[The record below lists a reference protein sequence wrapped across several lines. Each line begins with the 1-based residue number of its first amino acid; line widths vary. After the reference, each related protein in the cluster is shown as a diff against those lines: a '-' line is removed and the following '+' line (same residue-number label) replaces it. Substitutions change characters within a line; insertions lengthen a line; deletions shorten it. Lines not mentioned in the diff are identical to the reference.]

1 MNKELEFLKENIN
14 KNDIVVVACSGG
26 PDSMCLLS
34 LVNEIKNELNLKII
48 VAHVNHKLRVESE
61 EEKEMVEN
69 YSKENNLIF
78 ELLEINK
85 YTNNK
90 FSEDDAR
97 KRRYDFFDELIK
109 KYNANILLTAH
120 HGDDLIETIL
130 MRLTRGSN
138 LSGYIGIKMINKN
151 DEYKILRPLLSTTKD
166 NILDYLNKNNIPYRI
181 DKTNEELEHTRN
193 KYRHYILPFL
203 KKENK
208 KVHEKYL
215 KFSKELI
222 EYDNFVN
229 TYIRNNNF
237 IVDNSIIINKIKG
250 ESDFIKRKALEL
262 LIKEIQKDDIFDIS
276 DEQMK
281 NLMKLYTLDNKE
293 IDLNNNYQGINSYG
307 KILILKKNSEI
318 LNKVLIDKDMK
329 LSDYYFYYNDETKK
343 DNTNSCILL
352 NSNEIK
358 LPLYIR
364 SFDNGDRIVVKNLN
378 GSKKVSDIF
387 IDNKVPKHKRSTYPI
402 LVDANNTILWVP
414 NLKKSQF
421 SKDFSEKYDII
432 IKCEA
437 RWIE

>member
-34 LVNEIKNELNLKII
+34 LVNELKNELNLKII
-48 VAHVNHKLRVESE
+48 VAHVNHKLRIESE

-78 ELLEINK
+78 ELLEITK
-85 YTNNK
+85 YSNNK
-90 FSEDDAR
+90 FSEEDAR
-97 KRRYDFFDELIK
+97 KRRYDFFNKLIK
-109 KYNANILLTAH
+109 KYNANVLLTAH
-120 HGDDLIETIL
+120 HGDDLIETIQ

-166 NILDYLNKNNIPYRI
+166 NILDYLNNNNIPYRI

-203 KKENK
+203 KKENN

-237 IVDNSIIINKIKG
+237 IVDNSIVINKIKG

-437 RWIE
+437 R

>member
-109 KYNANILLTAH
+109 KYNAKILLTAH

-181 DKTNEELEHTRN
+181 DKTNKELEHTRN

-250 ESDFIKRKALEL
+250 ESDFIKRKTLEL

-421 SKDFSEKYDII
+421 SKDISEKYDII

-437 RWIE
+437 R

>member
-109 KYNANILLTAH
+109 KYNAKILLTAH

-203 KKENK
+203 KKENN

-364 SFDNGDRIVVKNLN
+364 SFANGDRIVVKNLN

-437 RWIE
+437 R

>member
-97 KRRYDFFDELIK
+97 KRRYDFFNELIK
-109 KYNANILLTAH
+109 KYNAKILLTAH

-281 NLMKLYTLDNKE
+281 NLMKLYTLDNKK

-437 RWIE
+437 R

>member
-34 LVNEIKNELNLKII
+34 LVNELKNELNLKII
-48 VAHVNHKLRVESE
+48 VAHVNHKLRIESE

-78 ELLEINK
+78 ELLEITK
-85 YTNNK
+85 YSNNK
-90 FSEDDAR
+90 FSEEDAR
-97 KRRYDFFDELIK
+97 KRRYDFFNKLIK
-109 KYNANILLTAH
+109 KYNANVLLTAH
-120 HGDDLIETIL
+120 HGDDLIETIQ

-138 LSGYIGIKMINKN
+138 LSGYIGIKMINEN
-151 DEYKILRPLLSTTKD
+151 NNYEILRPLLSTTKE
-166 NILDYLNKNNIPYRI
+166 NILKYLNDKNIPYRI
-181 DKTNEELEHTRN
+181 DKTNEELKHTRN

-237 IVDNSIIINKIKG
+237 IVDNSIVINKING

-437 RWIE
+437 R

>member
-109 KYNANILLTAH
+109 KYNAKILLTAH

-237 IVDNSIIINKIKG
+237 IVDNKIIINKIKG

-437 RWIE
+437 R

>member
-34 LVNEIKNELNLKII
+34 LVNELKNELNLKII
-48 VAHVNHKLRVESE
+48 VAHVNHKLRIESE

-78 ELLEINK
+78 ELLEITK
-85 YTNNK
+85 YSNNK
-90 FSEDDAR
+90 FSEEDAR
-97 KRRYDFFDELIK
+97 KRRYDFFNELIK
-109 KYNANILLTAH
+109 KYNANVLLTAH
-120 HGDDLIETIL
+120 HGDDLIETIQ

-138 LSGYIGIKMINKN
+138 LSGYIGIKMINENNK
-151 DEYKILRPLLSTTKD
+151 YKILRPLLSTTKE
-166 NILDYLNKNNIPYRI
+166 NILNYLNDKNIPYRI
-181 DKTNEELEHTRN
+181 DKTNEELKHTRN

-237 IVDNSIIINKIKG
+237 IVDNKIIINKIKG

-364 SFDNGDRIVVKNLN
+364 SYDNGDRIVVKNLN

-437 RWIE
+437 R

>member
-34 LVNEIKNELNLKII
+34 LVNELKNELNLKII
-48 VAHVNHKLRVESE
+48 VAHVNHKLRIESE

-69 YSKENNLIF
+69 YSKEKNLIF
-78 ELLEINK
+78 ELLEITK
-85 YTNNK
+85 YSNNK
-90 FSEDDAR
+90 FSEEDAR
-97 KRRYDFFDELIK
+97 KRRYDFFNELIK
-109 KYNANILLTAH
+109 KYNANVLLTAH
-120 HGDDLIETIL
+120 HGDDLIETIQ

-138 LSGYIGIKMINKN
+138 LSGYIGIKMINEN
-151 DEYKILRPLLSTTKD
+151 NNYKILRPLLSTTKE
-166 NILDYLNKNNIPYRI
+166 NILNYLNDKNIPYRI
-181 DKTNEELEHTRN
+181 DKTNEELKHTRN

-237 IVDNSIIINKIKG
+237 IVDNKIIINKIKG

-437 RWIE
+437 R

>member
-34 LVNEIKNELNLKII
+34 LVNELKNELNLKII
-48 VAHVNHKLRVESE
+48 VAHVNHKLRIESE

-78 ELLEINK
+78 ELLEITK
-85 YTNNK
+85 YSNNK
-90 FSEDDAR
+90 FSEEDAR
-97 KRRYDFFDELIK
+97 KRRYDFFNKLIK
-109 KYNANILLTAH
+109 KYNANVLLTAH
-120 HGDDLIETIL
+120 HGDDLIETIQ

-138 LSGYIGIKMINKN
+138 LSGYIGIKMINEN
-151 DEYKILRPLLSTTKD
+151 NNYEILRPLLSTTKE
-166 NILDYLNKNNIPYRI
+166 NILKYLNDKNIPYRI
-181 DKTNEELEHTRN
+181 DKTNEELKHTRN

-237 IVDNSIIINKIKG
+237 IVDNSIVINKING

-281 NLMKLYTLDNKE
+281 NLMKLYSLDNKE

-437 RWIE
+437 R

>member
-109 KYNANILLTAH
+109 KYNAKILLTAH

-421 SKDFSEKYDII
+421 SKDISEKYDII

-437 RWIE
+437 R

>member
-34 LVNEIKNELNLKII
+34 LVNELKNELNLKII
-48 VAHVNHKLRVESE
+48 VAHVNHKLRIESE

-78 ELLEINK
+78 ELLEITK
-85 YTNNK
+85 YSNNK
-90 FSEDDAR
+90 FSEEDAR
-97 KRRYDFFDELIK
+97 KRRYDFFNKLIK
-109 KYNANILLTAH
+109 KYNANVLLTAH
-120 HGDDLIETIL
+120 HGDDLIETIQ

-138 LSGYIGIKMINKN
+138 LSGYIGIKMINEN
-151 DEYKILRPLLSTTKD
+151 NNYKILRPLLSTTKE
-166 NILDYLNKNNIPYRI
+166 NILNYLNDKNIPYRI
-181 DKTNEELEHTRN
+181 DKTNEELKHTRN

-203 KKENK
+203 KNENK

-237 IVDNSIIINKIKG
+237 IVDNKIIINKIKG

-364 SFDNGDRIVVKNLN
+364 SYDNGDRIVVKNLN

-437 RWIE
+437 R

>member
-109 KYNANILLTAH
+109 KYNAKILLTAH

-203 KKENK
+203 KKENN

-229 TYIRNNNF
+229 TYIINNKF
-237 IVDNSIIINKIKG
+237 IVDNSIVINKING

-262 LIKEIQKDDIFDIS
+262 LIKEIQKKDIFDIS

-281 NLMKLYTLDNKE
+281 NLMKLYTLDNKS

-307 KILILKKNSEI
+307 KILILKKNDKV
-318 LNKVLIDKDMK
+318 LNKVLLDKDMK

-421 SKDFSEKYDII
+421 SKDISEKYDII

-437 RWIE
+437 R